1 MSNKKFNWLSFL
13 RVKNGLTQKKLA
25 EISGVSP
32 SIIAKIEIGKM
43 IASKNNIEKLLRA
56 LGSDTQKLS
65 VEIGVKIAS

>member
-1 MSNKKFNWLSFL
+1 MRNKKFNWLAFF

-25 EISGVSP
+25 EISGVSH

-56 LGSDTQKLS
+56 LNSDTQKLS
-65 VEIGVKIAS
+65 VELGVKIAS

>member
-13 RVKNGLTQKKLA
+13 RVKNGLTQKKLS

-43 IASKNNIEKLLRA
+43 IASKNNIKKLLRS
-56 LGSDTQKLS
+56 LNSDTQKLS
-65 VEIGVKIAS
+65 VELGVKIAT